1 MEKQLDIKIERL
13 QKGVI
18 VFFADDS
25 GQMVAMST
33 PQDGSHY
40 EIFEIEKS
48 FREIIDQL
56 ESAGID
62 TRGIFLN
69 ADAGFDSDQFRNIC
83 IRQEIEPNIK
93 TNTRNTKQCNQSDH
107 YFDEQLYSKR
117 TAIERSNAWIDSFK
131 SLILRYEKTISS
143 WMNLHWLAFATMF
156 INRINRTVR
165 TI

>member
-1 MEKQLDIKIERL
+1 
-13 QKGVI
+13 
-18 VFFADDS
+18 
-25 GQMVAMST
+25 MST
-33 PQDGSHY
+33 PQDGSHH

-93 TNTRNTKQCNQSDH
+93 TNTRIPSSAISLIIILMSSYTAR
-107 YFDEQLYSKR
+107 EQLLSVQ
-117 TAIERSNAWIDSFK
+117 
-131 SLILRYEKTISS
+131 
-143 WMNLHWLAFATMF
+143 MPG
-156 INRINRTVR
+156 
-165 TI
+165 